1 MNVSCQL
8 LKNFSG
14 QGCFLLYTIFMTIQ
28 IGHLYKKR
36 TVRNLNGGIK
46 YMEDEANGGVLI
58 RNGQVIN
65 QQRIDEIARIEEDKR
80 NSATAFANPVEAPKS
95 VSVEERNVAPS
106 KVEKL
111 EKEVGDMKENIAT
124 ILKLL
129 QK

>member
-1 MNVSCQL
+1 
-8 LKNFSG
+8 
-14 QGCFLLYTIFMTIQ
+14 MTIQ

-106 KVEKL
+106 KLEVL
-111 EKEVGDMKENIAT
+111 EKRIDSQDAKLDA
-124 ILKLL
+124 ILLALK
-129 QK
+129 K